1 MMSINIYLD
10 ESIRNYY
17 LLCFVYLN
25 DGNTSDTRKKLIKFR
40 SELGSSLHMNHANS
54 RKRAKIIKKVM
65 SFDIEVVIAE
75 DLSFKTRKTQSRQ
88 ICLRAG
94 FEYAAKN
101 QISRIMLDR
110 SNTTALDLKTYKK
123 VKHKFPHLPKT
134 IYHLPSKQEP
144 LLWLADI
151 FAWSYGA
158 GGYWRKSI
166 EQKVIHKITLI

>member
-1 MMSINIYLD
+1 VYFQIAID
-10 ESIRNYY
+10 ESIRGKYY
-17 LLCFVYLN
+17 LIFVLIEHSIIRKIRKSLN
-25 DGNTSDTRKKLIKFR
+25 NFSNQNRVKI
-40 SELGSSLHMNHANS
+40 HMYHFNHRLKN
-54 RKRAKIIKKVM
+54 KIINDVIKY
-65 SFDIEVVIAE
+65 DIDVVIVE

-110 SNTTALDLKTYKK
+110 SNTTVLDLQTYKK
-123 VKHKFPHLPKT
+123 VKHKFPHLPRT

-158 GGYWRKSI
+158 GGNWRKLVD
-166 EQKVIHKITLI
+166 EKVTQKITLV